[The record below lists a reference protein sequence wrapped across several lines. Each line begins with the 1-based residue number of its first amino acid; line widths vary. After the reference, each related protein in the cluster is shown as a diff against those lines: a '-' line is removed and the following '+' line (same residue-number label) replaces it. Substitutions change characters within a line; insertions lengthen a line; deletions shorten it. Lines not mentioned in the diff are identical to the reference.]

1 MNTMPSPLFLLV
13 LVTLMS
19 LDLLAAEEPEK
30 LLRQARQQI
39 AAGKFDEAHVLLS
52 QVLEQDASN
61 AVAHYIRGRVNFQRG
76 KMKESVKDF
85 DRYIKLQPAAA
96 SRQWERGI
104 ALYYAGQF
112 DKGAEQFELYQTF
125 HDNDVEN
132 SVWRFL
138 CMVPADGVKKARS
151 VMLPIKDDRR
161 VPMMKVYDMFRGLA
175 TVEDVLADVER
186 DQPGPDVKTGRL
198 FYAHLYIG
206 LFLEATGKKS
216 QARKYIAL
224 AADEKLKSQAGINS
238 YMWDVARI
246 HHQLRA
252 RAQ

>member
-1 MNTMPSPLFLLV
+1 MPSPLFLLV

>member
-104 ALYYAGQF
+104 ALYY
-112 DKGAEQFELYQTF
+112 AEQFELYQTF

>member
-1 MNTMPSPLFLLV
+1 
-13 LVTLMS
+13 
-19 LDLLAAEEPEK
+19 
-30 LLRQARQQI
+30 
-39 AAGKFDEAHVLLS
+39 
-52 QVLEQDASN
+52 
-61 AVAHYIRGRVNFQRG
+61 
-76 KMKESVKDF
+76 MKESVKDF